1 MDIKKLVLI
10 FIKPVLTLLLG
21 ILLACLP
28 TETLT
33 EVIFIILGI
42 ALFLL
47 TIEPFIQ
54 SAKELKYKTP
64 VAYEHFFS
72 NLVILVL
79 SVLMIFFYEVI
90 ELSLGFILIGIAILN
105 MVINKTTFVEGLKNE
120 CIKIGLGIILIIFGF
135 SGVLNV
141 LLTIIGWI
149 LIAISIL
156 FIVLEI
162 IAITKGGLTNDD

>member
-1 MDIKKLVLI
+1 MDIQKLILI

-21 ILLACLP
+21 ILFACLP

-64 VAYEHFFS
+64 VAY
-72 NLVILVL
+72 
-79 SVLMIFFYEVI
+79 
-90 ELSLGFILIGIAILN
+90 
-105 MVINKTTFVEGLKNE
+105 
-120 CIKIGLGIILIIFGF
+120 
-135 SGVLNV
+135 
-141 LLTIIGWI
+141 
-149 LIAISIL
+149 
-156 FIVLEI
+156 
-162 IAITKGGLTNDD
+162 

>member
-1 MDIKKLVLI
+1 MDIQKSILI

-21 ILLACLP
+21 ILFACLP

-42 ALFLL
+42 VLFLL

-64 VAYEHFFS
+64 VAYEHFIS
-72 NLVILVL
+72 NLIILVL
-79 SVLMIFFYEVI
+79 SVLMIFFYEFI
-90 ELSLGFILIGIAILN
+90 ELSLGFILIAIAILN
-105 MVINKTTFVEGLKNE
+105 IIINKSTLIEGLKNE
-120 CIKIGLGIILIIFGF
+120 CIKLGLGAILIIFGF

-141 LLTIIGWI
+141 ILTIIGWA
-149 LIAISIL
+149 LIVVSIIT
-156 FIVLEI
+156 IVLEI
-162 IAITKGGLTNDD
+162 MAISKGGFTKDD